1 MKLLQTS
8 SSTFLHLHHFFTFN
22 FQFHDVL
29 RMVRLGLYTKTTEEE
44 IIRTEDVIVI
54 LCCINNI

>member
-29 RMVRLGLYTKTTEEE
+29 RMVRLGLYTKTTEE